1 MAKKTKGKGKGKAVV
16 PKRVGGIK
24 VPKKLRQSGESFAA
38 LLTTPAARQI
48 AADVLIAAAG
58 ALVASKGPRR
68 AVANLAGNV
77 ADAGS
82 AVAETGAKAAATT
95 AGAAQSASAAVAD
108 VVTEAARRIL
118 PASLGGDEA
127 RQGGS
132 EPPGKRRKH
141 RERPSS
147 H

>member
-1 MAKKTKGKGKGKAVV
+1 MAKKDKGKKQAVL
-16 PKRVGGIK
+16 PKQVGGIK
-24 VPKKLRQSGESFAA
+24 VPKRLRKSGESFAA

-48 AADVLIAAAG
+48 AADVLIAVAG

-77 ADAGS
+77 ADAGA
-82 AVAETGAKAAATT
+82 AVAETGAKAVSST
-95 AGAAQSASAAVAD
+95 AGAAQSASAVVAD

-127 RQGGS
+127 REGGS
-132 EPPGKRRKH
+132 EPAGKRRKQ